1 MYLECRYAT
10 TSLHQLAE
18 ISGAHASSVLYSIVE
33 TAKANNLVPFD
44 YLHHI
49 LSVLSERDDDDT
61 LTALLPW
68 NVSLEVR

>member
-1 MYLECRYAT
+1 
-10 TSLHQLAE
+10 
-18 ISGAHASSVLYSIVE
+18 
-33 TAKANNLVPFD
+33 VPFD